1 VVAADAGGF
10 RESVAHGLTGFLVP
24 PDDARG
30 FAAAVARLVLDAGL
44 RRRMSEDARL
54 AAVARSADEE
64 DERLLDEYAAAAGRH
79 PTEDRQW
86 RAA

>member
-1 VVAADAGGF
+1 
-10 RESVAHGLTGFLVP
+10 
-24 PDDARG
+24 
-30 FAAAVARLVLDAGL
+30 VLDAGL